1 MVPEVFMK
9 DKKPFDFLLF
19 VTVLILLSM
28 GLIMVFSASAPTAEK
43 EYGNIYY
50 YIKRQLVF
58 AAIGM
63 VAMLLAA
70 NYDYHKIGRKTVW
83 TLFLVSVVLL
93 ILVLIPGIGS
103 QSHGSWR
110 WIIIAGFRFQPS
122 ELAKLALILFFSFNL
137 SRRRRPLDSFFG
149 DLLPY
154 LFALGLIA
162 ALLLLET
169 HLSATIIMITV
180 AMIIL
185 FVAGTKIRH
194 FAVLVVPVAVILTAV
209 IMFTDY
215 MTPRIRSW
223 LDPWSNPRGD
233 GWQTIQSLY
242 AIGSGGLF
250 GRGLGQSMQKFLYIP
265 EPHNDYIF
273 PILAEELGFIGA
285 FTVLLLFMIF
295 IWRGIK
301 IAVHAP
307 DNYGCFIASGI
318 TALIAVQALFNV
330 AVVTNSV
337 PPTGVSLPFF
347 SSGGT
352 ALVLFMTEVGI
363 LLNVSRYSRY
373 ERI

>member
-1 MVPEVFMK
+1 MK
-9 DKKPFDFLLF
+9 NKKPFDFLLF
-19 VTVLILLSM
+19 ITVLILLSL

-43 EYGNIYY
+43 EHKDIYY
-50 YIKRQLVF
+50 VINRQLVF
-58 AAIGM
+58 AAIGF
-63 VAMLLAA
+63 VAMMLAA

-83 TLFLVSVVLL
+83 GLLIASIVLL

-103 QSHGSWR
+103 QSNGSWR

-122 ELAKLALILFFSFNL
+122 ELAKLALILFYAYSL
-137 SRRRRPLDSFFG
+137 SRRKKPLETFFG

-154 LFALGLIA
+154 LFVLGIIA

-169 HLSATIIMITV
+169 HLSATIIMISIS
-180 AMIIL
+180 MLIL
-185 FVAGTKIRH
+185 FAAGAKIRH
-194 FAVLVVPVAVILTAV
+194 FLALVLPVAGLVVAVIT
-209 IMFTDY
+209 FTDY
-215 MTPRIRSW
+215 MTPRINSW
-223 LDPWSNPRGD
+223 LNPWSDPRGD
-233 GWQTIQSLY
+233 GYQTIQSLY

-250 GRGLGQSMQKFLYIP
+250 GRGLGQSMQKFLYVP
-265 EPHNDYIF
+265 EPQNDYIF
-273 PILAEELGFIGA
+273 PILAEELGFVGVV
-285 FTVLLLFMIF
+285 TVLLLFMIF

-307 DNYGCFIASGI
+307 DVYGCLIATGVTS
-318 TALIAVQALFNV
+318 LIAVQSLFNV

-347 SSGGT
+347 SAGGT